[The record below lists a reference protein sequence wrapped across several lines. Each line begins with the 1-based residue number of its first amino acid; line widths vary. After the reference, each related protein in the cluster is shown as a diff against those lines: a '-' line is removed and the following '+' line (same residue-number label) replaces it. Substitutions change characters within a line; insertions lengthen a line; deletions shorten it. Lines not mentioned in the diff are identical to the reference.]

1 MWGESDSFRTSPKQG
16 QSLVSSDKNFQRPT
30 NCQRLREV
38 EMTPEEMRKRAENR
52 RRAIK
57 MADEA
62 IERIDRALREDE
74 KIVEPARARLRRA
87 GYLR

>member
-1 MWGESDSFRTSPKQG
+1 
-16 QSLVSSDKNFQRPT
+16 
-30 NCQRLREV
+30 
-38 EMTPEEMRKRAENR
+38 MTPEEMRKRAENR

>member
-1 MWGESDSFRTSPKQG
+1 MI
-16 QSLVSSDKNFQRPT
+16 SSDKNFRKSKRKST
-30 NCQRLREV
+30 YCQRLRKV

-62 IERIDRALREDE
+62 IERIDRTLRESE